1 MKLSTSFVALFSV
14 VVTKNV
20 SGFVPPTKSSPSSC
34 SSAKN
39 TRIKRTT
46 NGHGIIPSSVYS
58 PAFDGIMQ
66 VPLRMASESTTD
78 EIEEKE
84 TGKSTKVAAKTKT
97 EESPEKIE
105 TAESSGSAAIATKT
119 KTEEKIEIAESI
131 ASSGSAA
138 VAVAAVSPPSSGEL
152 GKKMDERI
160 FNLNKILIDRVY
172 DLICFVYPVKG
183 CDRDFAR
190 FFVLETVARVP
201 YFAYLSVLH
210 LRETFGQ
217 RTTDG
222 TKDGEEMSDR
232 MRTHYAEADN
242 ELHHL
247 LIMES
252 LGGNSNVVDRLLA
265 QTMAFGYYWYVICV
279 YFLSESA
286 AYHLSEL
293 IEDHAFN
300 TYDGFLKNHGDRL
313 KQMPVPSIAEKYY
326 VDDNPFLF
334 DLFCTVKETSADG
347 NFSAR
352 RPKLESLYDVF
363 VNVRDDEREH
373 WKTLCNLVQYDSM
386 QGCDASEVKS
396 TEPMP
401 VEPAAA

>member
-1 MKLSTSFVALFSV
+1 
-14 VVTKNV
+14 
-20 SGFVPPTKSSPSSC
+20 
-34 SSAKN
+34 
-39 TRIKRTT
+39 
-46 NGHGIIPSSVYS
+46 
-58 PAFDGIMQ
+58 MQ
-66 VPLRMASESTTD
+66 VPLRMASESATD
-78 EIEEKE
+78 EAEVKEVEKSDND
-84 TGKSTKVAAKTKT
+84 KSDAPVATKT
-97 EESPEKIE
+97 EESPKKIE
-105 TAESSGSAAIATKT
+105 IMDPISSGSAA
-119 KTEEKIEIAESI
+119 
-131 ASSGSAA
+131 AA
-138 VAVAAVSPPSSGEL
+138 VAVAAPPSVGKL

-160 FNLNKILIDRVY
+160 FNLNKQIIDRVY
-172 DLICFVYPVKG
+172 DLICFAYPVKG
-183 CDRDFAR
+183 NDRDFAR

-222 TKDGEEMSDR
+222 TEEGEEMCDR

-252 LGGNSNVVDRLLA
+252 LGGNSNIIDRSLA
-265 QTMAFGYYWYVICV
+265 QLMAFGYYWYVIVV

-313 KQMPVPSIAEKYY
+313 KRMPVPDIALKYY
-326 VDDNPFLF
+326 ELDNPFLF
-334 DLFCTVKETSADG
+334 DLFCTVKEANADG
-347 NFSAR
+347 TFSNR

-386 QGCDASEVKS
+386 QGCDASDVKS
-396 TEPMP
+396 TEPRP
-401 VEPAAA
+401 VEPAVA